1 MNSFDRIMQMIV
13 RITGVFQVLLGI
25 AFWTG
30 HGLTLIP
37 LHMAVGTLFVLSL
50 WILAV
55 RAGLSGAG
63 WGLAGATIAW
73 GAGAIAFG
81 MVQAQIL
88 PGAPHW
94 VIRVLHLL
102 VGMVAMGLAARL
114 GLRIQRSRIGRPA
127 VLGAR
132 PA

>member
-1 MNSFDRIMQMIV
+1 MNAMDRITQLIV
-13 RITGVFQVLLGI
+13 RITGVFQILLGI
-25 AFWTG
+25 SFWTG
-30 HGLTLIP
+30 HALSLIS
-37 LHMAVGTLFVLSL
+37 LHMAVGALFVVSL

-63 WGLAGATIAW
+63 WGLAGTTIAW
-73 GAGAIAFG
+73 GAGPIAFG
-81 MVQAQIL
+81 MVQTQIL
-88 PGAPHW
+88 PGAQHW